1 MSVSI
6 TGLSYTYP
14 GSDSPALRSITCSI
28 GTGEYLAVLGANG
41 SGKSTLARCI
51 TGLLVPDAGTV
62 TIDDEGGVPTA
73 LVFQSPGDQIVAETV
88 ELDTAF
94 GLENLA
100 VPRDVMKE
108 RVPRALDAFRLASRA
123 GEASALLST
132 GNKQL
137 LALAGVHVLESAVL
151 VLDEPTSMLSPV
163 VRAELLDYLDTRHQS
178 GGTIIHITHDRD

>member
-100 VPRDVMKE
+100 IP
-108 RVPRALDAFRLASRA
+108 ATL
-123 GEASALLST
+123 
-132 GNKQL
+132 
-137 LALAGVHVLESAVL
+137 
-151 VLDEPTSMLSPV
+151 
-163 VRAELLDYLDTRHQS
+163 
-178 GGTIIHITHDRD
+178 